1 MVKLFGTTIA
11 ETANAFG
18 GGIHLGGDQVAVS
31 KEDRTKAIGRII
43 ISILLVFL
51 AAYLFMTNKEA
62 PAGTITGALVGY
74 WVK

>member
-11 ETANAFG
+11 ETVNAFG
-18 GGIHLGGDQVAVS
+18 AVHLGGEQTSAT

-43 ISILLVFL
+43 ISILMVFL
-51 AAYLFMTNKEA
+51 AAYLFMINKEA

-74 WVK
+74 WIK